1 MSTPNPNDPNYQRVD
16 PDATMVEPPRRGNP
30 MLWVLLLLAV
40 IVLGW
45 WFYGRQA
52 VEPVTTPATDGAMTS
67 ETVPAETIP
76 SSTAPARTEQAASK
90 KPADKPKPVAR
101 LTRDPVP
108 LASNE
113 APRYPAQALRS
124 GVEGSVNVRIEL
136 DANGVP
142 TDVQVV
148 ERSGERSRDLD
159 RAVVEAARKWRFEP
173 AMKDGKP
180 VAGAVVLP
188 VDFKRQ

>member
-1 MSTPNPNDPNYQRVD
+1 MSTPNPNHPDYQHVD
-16 PDATMVEPPRRGNP
+16 PDAPVVEPPRRANP
-30 MLWVLLLLAV
+30 ALWVLLLLAV

-45 WFYGRQA
+45 WFYGRQSMD
-52 VEPVTTPATDGAMTS
+52 PVTTPVSDGVMTS
-67 ETVPAETIP
+67 ETAPAETLP
-76 SSTAPARTEQAASK
+76 GSTAPARAEQAASK
-90 KPADKPKPVAR
+90 PAGKPKPVAR

-113 APRYPAQALRS
+113 APRYPAQALRA

-173 AMKDGKP
+173 AIKDGKP
-180 VAGAVVLP
+180 IAGAVVLP

>member
-1 MSTPNPNDPNYQRVD
+1 MSTPHPNDPAYNPVD
-16 PDATMVEPPRRGNP
+16 PDAPVVDPPRRTSP
-30 MLWVLLLLAV
+30 LLWVLLLLAL

-52 VEPVTTPATDGAMTS
+52 VQPAIVPATDANTPGAV
-67 ETVPAETIP
+67 VPAETTP
-76 SSTAPARTEQAASK
+76 ASNVPARTEQTAKK

-108 LASNE
+108 LAGNE

-136 DANGVP
+136 DAKGIP

-159 RAVVEAARKWRFEP
+159 RAVLEAARKWRFEP

-180 VAGAVVLP
+180 VAAAVVLP

>member
-1 MSTPNPNDPNYQRVD
+1 MSTPQPNDPAYNHVD
-16 PDATMVEPPRRGNP
+16 PGAPVVDPPPRTNP
-30 MLWVLLLLAV
+30 LLWVLLLLGL

-52 VEPVTTPATDGAMTS
+52 AESTAVPATDATTSGAVIPADTS
-67 ETVPAETIP
+67 PTGNVPARAET
-76 SSTAPARTEQAASK
+76 AASK
-90 KPADKPKPVAR
+90 KPTDKPKPVAR

-108 LASNE
+108 LAGNE

-136 DANGVP
+136 DVKGVP

-148 ERSGERSRDLD
+148 ERTGERSRDLD
-159 RAVVEAARKWRFEP
+159 RAVLEAARKWRFEP

-180 VAGAVVLP
+180 VAAAVVLP

>member
-1 MSTPNPNDPNYQRVD
+1 MSTPHPSDPAYKHVD
-16 PDATMVEPPRRGNP
+16 PDVSVVEPPRRTNP
-30 MLWVLLLLAV
+30 LLLVLLLLGL

-52 VEPVTTPATDGAMTS
+52 ADPIVASGTDPTTGAAVIPE
-67 ETVPAETIP
+67 ETVPATK
-76 SSTAPARTEQAASK
+76 PARTDQATSK
-90 KPADKPKPVAR
+90 KPVDKPKPVAR

-142 TDVQVV
+142 TDVKVV
-148 ERSGERSRDLD
+148 DRSGERSRDLD
-159 RAVVEAARKWRFEP
+159 RAVVEAARKWRFQP

-180 VAGAVVLP
+180 VAAAVVLP
-188 VDFKRQ
+188 VDFKHQ